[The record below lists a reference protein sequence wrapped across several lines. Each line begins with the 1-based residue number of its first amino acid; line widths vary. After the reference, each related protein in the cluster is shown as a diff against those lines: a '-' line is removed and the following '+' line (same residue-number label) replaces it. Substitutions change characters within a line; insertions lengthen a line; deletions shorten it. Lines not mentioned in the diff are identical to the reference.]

1 MAIDLTGIFNEN
13 EYYTHHYLS
22 AILEVD
28 IKGVLS
34 QWKKK
39 SDEDKAYK
47 TPYDE
52 LSRFGTEYF
61 KIRNKLERERKP
73 EPRHATQID
82 ILQRI
87 LLILGYEY
95 KPSVRALDD
104 GRYVPILGDISR
116 SDGHPFLWI
125 IEAIDSSGEGEDPL
139 GLHLFPCQYPEDI
152 ETDEEFLSLTFDEL
166 ITKYIFSQDEPPR
179 WVILASD
186 SQVILL
192 DRTKWS
198 QKRILRFDLPEILGR
213 RDLSTLKAASVLLHR
228 DNVCPKEG
236 LSLLDTL
243 DENSHRHAFAVSED
257 LKYALRESIELLGNE
272 AVWFMREKLHDKVY
286 DRDLAGQLSLECLRY
301 MYRLLFLF
309 YVEARP
315 ELNYA
320 PVKSEVYRRG
330 YSLESLRDLE
340 LVKLTTEES
349 KEGFFIDE
357 SMKIL
362 FDMIYNGFRVKGD
375 VSNATQDKMHF
386 EEDATVVDHH
396 TFRLSPLHSHLFDP
410 ERTPILNKVRFR
422 NHVLQRVIDLMSLS
436 RPKGRKGRRGRI
448 SYAQLGINQL
458 GAVYEALLSYSGFFA
473 ETDLYEVKK
482 AGDTYDE
489 LKTAYFVPKEEL
501 VNYNEDEKVF
511 NSDGTFKMYPKGTF
525 IYRLAGRNREKSASY
540 YTPESLTSCL
550 VKYALKE
557 LLQDKTADDILA
569 LTICEPAMGSAAFLN
584 EAVTQLAEAYL
595 EKKQQETG
603 RIIAHDCYE
612 QEKQK
617 VKMKIADNN
626 VFGVDL
632 NPVAVE
638 LAEISL
644 WLNTIYEDAYVPWFG
659 MQLVCG
665 NSLIGARRQV
675 YDASLLRKKK
685 PDDTIWLDEIPERV
699 KPRDSRQKNGVYHF
713 LLPDRGMSNYKDAAV
728 KSLVPDEIKQI
739 NTWRSSFTR
748 QLSHDAINHLLR
760 LSASIDKLWSKHTEQ
775 LKSIRRITS
784 DPLQVFGQPEID
796 NPAQPTTTETK
807 DRIYEQ
813 ELHSKNVRN
822 SSAYRRLKLVMDY
835 WCSLWFWP
843 IEEAA
848 LLPSYEEFLLEVSLI
863 LEGNVFETTAFDP
876 EQLNLFAP
884 SMPKQ
889 EALQFVDEFGYVD
902 VDRLCR
908 EMPRLKLVSDVAGKY
923 HFLHWELEF
932 ADIFYDKAGFDLVLG
947 NPPWIKIQWNEGGF
961 LSDYDPSFI
970 IRNFSATQLDSMRE
984 KTIEKRGILKEYL
997 DEYVAFDGTQNFLN
1011 AFQNYSV
1018 LKRSKTN
1025 LYKCFLPQAW
1035 YIGAERGV
1043 SGYLHPEGV
1052 YDDPNGGALREKIYQ
1067 RLQYHFQFQNELN
1080 LFGDVH
1086 HETKFSVNI
1095 YKNQEMNSVNFYNIA
1110 NLFSVNT
1117 VDSSFQ
1123 HPGIGLVGGIKD
1135 EHNNWNVIGH
1145 CDRIISVDEE
1155 TLGLFARLY
1164 DEQETATLHGR
1175 LPAVH
1180 SKSILSSM
1188 RSFANYPEKLLHHW
1202 DRCFSTVMWDETK
1215 SQREGILQK
1224 KIDFPSGLKS
1234 LVITGPHFYVG
1245 NPIYKSPREK
1255 SNKNSDYDPV
1265 DLSNI
1270 DDNYLPRSIFKPH
1283 DDWEK
1288 YYSKIQ
1294 KIPWAQNS
1302 RTIDH
1307 YRLISRMFIGPTAE
1321 RSLISALIPK
1331 EAAHTYGGFSICFK
1345 DIQML
1350 IICAATFSSLPF
1362 DFFVKSTGKSHFLN
1376 DTATLLPAIKSTEP
1390 TVDAL
1395 SARTLMLNC
1404 LTTHYTELWADCWD
1418 EAFKQECW
1426 TKNDSRLNNSR
1437 FCILTSKWQWHYAL
1451 RSDFERRQA
1460 LVEIDVLVSMSLGQ
1474 TLDELCT
1481 IYRIQ
1486 FPVLRQNENDTWYDR
1501 NGRIVFTCSKGLPGV
1516 GFSRP
1521 EWNAI
1526 RDMKSGTVSRTI
1538 TDDTLPGGPRE
1549 RTITYEAPFDRC
1561 NREED
1566 YETAW
1571 LEFEKRMK

>member
-22 AILEVD
+22 AILEED

-73 EPRHATQID
+73 EPRHATQLD
-82 ILQRI
+82 ILPCI

-139 GLHLFPCQYPEDI
+139 GSHLFPCQYPEDI

-179 WVILASD
+179 WVILTSD

-213 RDLSTLKAASVLLHR
+213 RDISTLKAASVLLHR

-320 PVKSEVYRRG
+320 PVKSEVYRQG

-375 VSNATQDKMHF
+375 VSKATQDKMHF
-386 EEDATVVDHH
+386 EEDSTVVDHH

-482 AGDTYDE
+482 AGDPYDE

-501 VNYNEDEKVF
+501 ANYNEDEKVF

-557 LLQDKTADDILA
+557 LLQNKTADDILA

-644 WLNTIYEDAYVPWFG
+644 WLNTIYEDAFVPWFG

-675 YDASLLRKKK
+675 YDASLLRKKNGNEK
-685 PDDTIWLDEIPERV
+685 LWLDEVPVRV
-699 KPRDSRQKNGVYHF
+699 KPGDKRPENGIYHF
-713 LLPDRGMSNYKDAAV
+713 LLPDRGMSNYKDPAV
-728 KSLVPDEIKQI
+728 KKLVPDEIKQI
-739 NTWRSSFTR
+739 NAWRSSFTK
-748 QLSHDAINHLLR
+748 QLSYDAINHLLR

-775 LKSIRRITS
+775 LKSIRKITS
-784 DPLQVFGQPEID
+784 DPLQVFGRPEID
-796 NPAQPTTTETK
+796 NPTQPTTTETK

-863 LEGNVFETTAFDP
+863 LEGNVFETTSSDP

-884 SMPKQ
+884 TMPKQ

-908 EMPRLKLVSDVAGKY
+908 EMPRLKLVSELAGKY
-923 HFLHWELEF
+923 RFLHWELEY
-932 ADIFYDKAGFDLVLG
+932 ADIFDEKGGFDLVLG
-947 NPPWIKIQWNEGGF
+947 NPPWIK
-961 LSDYDPSFI
+961 
-970 IRNFSATQLDSMRE
+970 
-984 KTIEKRGILKEYL
+984 
-997 DEYVAFDGTQNFLN
+997 V
-1011 AFQNYSV
+1011 
-1018 LKRSKTN
+1018 
-1025 LYKCFLPQAW
+1025 
-1035 YIGAERGV
+1035 
-1043 SGYLHPEGV
+1043 
-1052 YDDPNGGALREKIYQ
+1052 
-1067 RLQYHFQFQNELN
+1067 
-1080 LFGDVH
+1080 
-1086 HETKFSVNI
+1086 
-1095 YKNQEMNSVNFYNIA
+1095 
-1110 NLFSVNT
+1110 
-1117 VDSSFQ
+1117 
-1123 HPGIGLVGGIKD
+1123 
-1135 EHNNWNVIGH
+1135 
-1145 CDRIISVDEE
+1145 
-1155 TLGLFARLY
+1155 
-1164 DEQETATLHGR
+1164 
-1175 LPAVH
+1175 
-1180 SKSILSSM
+1180 
-1188 RSFANYPEKLLHHW
+1188 
-1202 DRCFSTVMWDETK
+1202 
-1215 SQREGILQK
+1215 
-1224 KIDFPSGLKS
+1224 
-1234 LVITGPHFYVG
+1234 
-1245 NPIYKSPREK
+1245 
-1255 SNKNSDYDPV
+1255 
-1265 DLSNI
+1265 
-1270 DDNYLPRSIFKPH
+1270 
-1283 DDWEK
+1283 
-1288 YYSKIQ
+1288 
-1294 KIPWAQNS
+1294 
-1302 RTIDH
+1302 
-1307 YRLISRMFIGPTAE
+1307 
-1321 RSLISALIPK
+1321 
-1331 EAAHTYGGFSICFK
+1331 
-1345 DIQML
+1345 
-1350 IICAATFSSLPF
+1350 
-1362 DFFVKSTGKSHFLN
+1362 
-1376 DTATLLPAIKSTEP
+1376 
-1390 TVDAL
+1390 
-1395 SARTLMLNC
+1395 
-1404 LTTHYTELWADCWD
+1404 
-1418 EAFKQECW
+1418 
-1426 TKNDSRLNNSR
+1426 
-1437 FCILTSKWQWHYAL
+1437 
-1451 RSDFERRQA
+1451 
-1460 LVEIDVLVSMSLGQ
+1460 
-1474 TLDELCT
+1474 
-1481 IYRIQ
+1481 
-1486 FPVLRQNENDTWYDR
+1486 
-1501 NGRIVFTCSKGLPGV
+1501 
-1516 GFSRP
+1516 
-1521 EWNAI
+1521 
-1526 RDMKSGTVSRTI
+1526 
-1538 TDDTLPGGPRE
+1538 
-1549 RTITYEAPFDRC
+1549 
-1561 NREED
+1561 
-1566 YETAW
+1566 
-1571 LEFEKRMK
+1571 

>member
-550 VKYALKE
+550 VKFALKE
-557 LLQDKTADDILA
+557 LLQNKTADDILT

-584 EAVTQLAEAYL
+584 EAVNQLAEAYL

-603 RIIAHDCYE
+603 QVIAHDCYE

-638 LAEISL
+638 LAETSL

-675 YDASLLRKKK
+675 YDASLLRKKNGNEK
-685 PDDTIWLDEIPERV
+685 LWLDEVPVRV
-699 KPRDSRQKNGVYHF
+699 KPGDKRPKNGIYHF
-713 LLPDRGMSNYKDAAV
+713 LLPDRGMSNYKDPAV
-728 KSLVPDEIKQI
+728 KKLVPDEIKQI
-739 NTWRSSFTR
+739 NAWRSSFTK
-748 QLSHDAINHLLR
+748 QLSYDAINHLLR

-796 NPAQPTTTETK
+796 NPEQPTTTEYK
-807 DRIYEQ
+807 DQIFEQ
-813 ELHSKNVRN
+813 KLHSKNVRN

-863 LEGNVFETTAFDP
+863 LEGNVFETTSSDP
-876 EQLNLFAP
+876 EQLNLFA
-884 SMPKQ
+884 SSIPKQ

-908 EMPRLKLVSDVAGKY
+908 EMPRLKLVSQLADRY
-923 HFLHWELEF
+923 RFLHWELEY
-932 ADIFYDKAGFDLVLG
+932 ADIFDEKGGFDLVLG
-947 NPPWIKIQWNEGGF
+947 NPPWIKVEWNEGGI
-961 LSDYDPSFI
+961 LGDYEPLFVL
-970 IRNFSATQLDSMRE
+970 RNYSASQLNDLRVG
-984 KTIEKRGILKEYL
+984 TIEKNSLKHTYLSEY
-997 DEYVAFDGTQNFLN
+997 EEFEATQNFLN
-1011 AFQNYSV
+1011 ATQNYPI
-1018 LKRSKTN
+1018 LKGIQSN
-1025 LYKCFLPQAW
+1025 LYKCFLPQSWIVGKQGGIA
-1035 YIGAERGV
+1035 GL
-1043 SGYLHPEGV
+1043 LHPEGI
-1052 YDDPNGGALREKIYQ
+1052 YDDPKGGRFRREIYP
-1067 RLQYHFQFQNELN
+1067 RLKAHFQFQNELK
-1080 LFGDVH
+1080 LFNDIDH
-1086 HETKFSVNI
+1086 HSTFSINI
-1095 YKNQEMNSVNFYNIA
+1095 YKNNQGSVNIQHIA
-1110 NLFSVNT
+1110 NLYTPQTIYFCFDHDGHGSI
-1117 VDSSFQ
+1117 
-1123 HPGIGLVGGIKD
+1123 PGIKD
-1135 EHNNWNVIGH
+1135 DDNNWCVQGH
-1145 CDRIISVDEE
+1145 KERIILVSQKELDLFALLYDAEE
-1155 TLGLFARLY
+1155 TPALEA
-1164 DEQETATLHGR
+1164 R
-1175 LPAVH
+1175 LPALQSQTLISVLN
-1180 SKSILSSM
+1180 KLSDQP
-1188 RSFANYPEKLLHHW
+1188 RRLGDLTGEY
-1202 DRCFSTVMWDETK
+1202 FSTEMWHETN
-1215 SQREGILQK
+1215 SQKDHTIRRQTC
-1224 KIDFPSGLKS
+1224 FPKDVGQWVLS
-1234 LVITGPHFYVG
+1234 GPHFYVS
-1245 NPIYKSPREK
+1245 NPYYKTPRATCT
-1255 SNKNSDYDPV
+1255 KNSHYDV
-1265 DLSNI
+1265 LDLTVLPN
-1270 DDNYLPRSIFKPH
+1270 DYLPRANYVPNCDSEEYLNRTPKVSWGDQKPVTDYYRLVYRRMIGSSAERTLIPTIFPKGVSH
-1283 DDWEK
+1283 INTILSLTAK
-1288 YYSKIQ
+1288 YQ
-1294 KIPWAQNS
+1294 KILTNFQGLCSSICYDFFIKVTGRSDLYASVLAEMPYFEIN
-1302 RTIDH
+1302 D
-1307 YRLISRMFIGPTAE
+1307 ISI
-1321 RSLISALIPK
+1321 RSLILTCITS
-1331 EAAHTYGGFSICFK
+1331 HYS
-1345 DIQML
+1345 DIWEECWDNSF
-1350 IICAATFSSLPF
+1350 IYDRWS
-1362 DFFVKSTGKSHFLN
+1362 KN
-1376 DTATLLPAIKSTEP
+1376 DKRLPADHFI
-1390 TVDAL
+1390 
-1395 SARTLMLNC
+1395 N
-1404 LTTHYTELWADCWD
+1404 LTP
-1418 EAFKQECW
+1418 
-1426 TKNDSRLNNSR
+1426 
-1437 FCILTSKWQWHYAL
+1437 KWNRNVAL
-1451 RSDFERRQA
+1451 RTDYARRQA
-1460 LVEIDVLVSMSLGQ
+1460 LVEIDVITAMTLGV
-1474 TLDELCT
+1474 TLDELLT
-1481 IYRIQ
+1481 IYRVQ
-1486 FPVLRQNENDTWYDR
+1486 FPVLRQYETDTWYDQS
-1501 NGRIVFTCSKGLPGV
+1501 GRIVFTCSKGLPGV

-1521 EWNAI
+1521 EWNDI
-1526 RDMKSGTVSRTI
+1526 KDMKSGTVSRTI
-1538 TDDTLPGGPRE
+1538 LDDTLLGGPQE